1 MSLLAR
7 LIRGA
12 RSLQVSAGARSP
24 QGHGSGIILNEQIP
38 GSETLILAIR
48 VVLEVRETVG
58 TYKLTLSI
66 PSANKTKMNRSK
78 RLSDGLTLRER
89 IDPEERSRETATRAT

>member
-1 MSLLAR
+1 MSLMAR

-38 GSETLILAIR
+38 GSESLILAIR

-58 TYKLTLSI
+58 TFKLTLSTLL
-66 PSANKTKMNRSK
+66 ANKTKLNRIK
-78 RLSDGLTLRER
+78 RPSDRLTLRG
-89 IDPEERSRETATRAT
+89 